1 MLTYE
6 VFNERYPEIEVS
18 EGIFKSL
25 VRKIRRR
32 IDFLTFER
40 IKDADER
47 LQKRIDDVSTDII
60 CELYFSDIGF
70 LNDKASNGTK
80 DIKSESVGE
89 YKVEYNG
96 SNRITSDKKD
106 NMMANLIDYRI
117 REAFIHTGLMFRGFY
132 DNERQS
138 NNY

>member
-40 IKDADER
+40 IKDEDER
-47 LQKRIDDVSTDII
+47 LQKRIDDVTTDII

-89 YKVEYNG
+89 YKVEYDG

-106 NMMANLIDYRI
+106 NMIANLIDYRI

>member
-89 YKVEYNG
+89 YKVEYDG

-106 NMMANLIDYRI
+106 NMIANLIDYRI